1 MIDFIIK
8 LPQLV
13 NPVTN
18 DKYDLIIV
26 IIDKLTKYAI
36 IILYK
41 ESYNAS
47 QLGFILLDRL
57 IRDYSIPE
65 LITLNR
71 DKLFIL
77 NYQKTLIASIRTKLR
92 ISIAYYPQTDRQTK
106 RTNQTIEGT
115 ILIKDKIIRLH
126 YS

>member
-1 MIDFIIK
+1 MDFIIK
-8 LPQLV
+8 LPRLV

-26 IIDKLTKYAI
+26 IVDKLTKYAI

-65 LITLNR
+65 LITSDR
-71 DKLFIL
+71 DKLFTL
-77 NYQKTLIASIRTKLR
+77 NY
-92 ISIAYYPQTDRQTK
+92 
-106 RTNQTIEGT
+106 
-115 ILIKDKIIRLH
+115 
-126 YS
+126 

>member
-1 MIDFIIK
+1 MDFIIK

-13 NPVTN
+13 DLVTN

-26 IIDKLTKYAI
+26 IVDKLTKYAI

-41 ESYNAS
+41 ESYSTS

-65 LITLNR
+65 SITLDR

-77 NYQKTLIASIRTKLR
+77 NYQKTLIALIGTKL
-92 ISIAYYPQTDRQTK
+92 
-106 RTNQTIEGT
+106 
-115 ILIKDKIIRLH
+115 
-126 YS
+126 

>member
-1 MIDFIIK
+1 MK
-8 LPQLV
+8 LPRLV

-26 IIDKLTKYAI
+26 IVDKLTKYAI

-57 IRDYSIPE
+57 IRDYSILE
-65 LITLNR
+65 LITSDR
-71 DKLFIL
+71 DKLFTS
-77 NYQKTLIASIRTKLR
+77 NY
-92 ISIAYYPQTDRQTK
+92 
-106 RTNQTIEGT
+106 
-115 ILIKDKIIRLH
+115 
-126 YS
+126 

>member
-26 IIDKLTKYAI
+26 IINKLTKYTI

-47 QLGFILLDRL
+47 QLEFILLDRL
-57 IRDYSIPE
+57 IRDYSILE
-65 LITLNR
+65 LITLDR

-77 NYQKTLIASIRTKLR
+77 NYQKTLIALIGTKL
-92 ISIAYYPQTDRQTK
+92 
-106 RTNQTIEGT
+106 
-115 ILIKDKIIRLH
+115 
-126 YS
+126 

>member
-1 MIDFIIK
+1 MDFIIK
-8 LPQLV
+8 LPRLV

-26 IIDKLTKYAI
+26 IVDKLTKYAI

-57 IRDYSIPE
+57 IRDHGIPE
-65 LITLNR
+65 SITLDR
-71 DKLFIL
+71 DKLFTS
-77 NYQKTLIASIRTKLR
+77 NY
-92 ISIAYYPQTDRQTK
+92 
-106 RTNQTIEGT
+106 
-115 ILIKDKIIRLH
+115 
-126 YS
+126 

>member
-1 MIDFIIK
+1 MDFIIK
-8 LPQLV
+8 LPRLV

-26 IIDKLTKYAI
+26 IVDKLTKYAI

-57 IRDYSIPE
+57 IRDYSILE
-65 LITLNR
+65 LITLDR

-77 NYQKTLIASIRTKLR
+77 NY
-92 ISIAYYPQTDRQTK
+92 
-106 RTNQTIEGT
+106 
-115 ILIKDKIIRLH
+115 
-126 YS
+126 